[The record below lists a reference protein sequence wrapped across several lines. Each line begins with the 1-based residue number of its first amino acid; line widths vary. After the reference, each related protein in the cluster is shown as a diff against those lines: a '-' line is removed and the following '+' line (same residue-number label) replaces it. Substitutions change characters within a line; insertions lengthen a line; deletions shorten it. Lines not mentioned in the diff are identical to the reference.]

1 MLLEIESRECVYLVE
16 SLTIKVDQKSA
27 ELRLAPSNVRKGGNK
42 GKLVVARI
50 SNHSR
55 SRPRKP
61 ATREAA
67 AGSRS
72 HGVGS

>member
-1 MLLEIESRECVYLVE
+1 
-16 SLTIKVDQKSA
+16 
-27 ELRLAPSNVRKGGNK
+27 VRKGGNK